1 MPKSKFKRK
10 TGFFIGLYDRG
21 LGKENREEI
30 IRKQS

>member
-1 MPKSKFKRK
+1 MLIESEIK

-21 LGKENREEI
+21 LGKKDREEI